1 MLKKALTLLGLTI
14 TLSVSSL
21 ATAAVVTYQGMD
33 YTIEWAHMGW
43 AEIDQNS
50 IYGPGGQPWY
60 SNTNPHVADTWANLL
75 GDTYLE
81 TASLPEG
88 PLFAGKFHTN
98 NVIMGYFWDSGTQQ
112 TAVKYYNYSIE
123 QTYAYVTAVS
133 PSAIPVPAAAWLFGS
148 ALTGLLVMRRK
159 IS

>member
-1 MLKKALTLLGLTI
+1 
-14 TLSVSSL
+14 
-21 ATAAVVTYQGMD
+21 
-33 YTIEWAHMGW
+33 MGW

-112 TAVKYYNYSIE
+112 TAVKYYSYPIE